1 MAQGGAEDDSPP
13 RAPSLVTKE
22 MTMATKKGAT
32 RGLLQRIGLCALPIG
47 LAILGPAWAQ
57 EGGGAGGGSPDAA
70 RPGAGAAAEH
80 HPWYELRMMA
90 DPILDQVLLFYL
102 AEARSGMTD
111 VGEVLDTAS
120 RVAAD
125 DEYGWTREFQKT
137 AGRLAAAA
145 EAGEKAGHTLGAGDS
160 WMRAAAYYRAA
171 LHRHPDPKAPEIR
184 TLAQKEVASFTRAI
198 KLLSLP
204 VQPVRI
210 PYEGTTLPG
219 YFFRSPRAAKTAP
232 LLIVHSGRDAW
243 AEDDTSIAEEATRR
257 GWHCLLFDGPGQGQ
271 TLRLQGLPFR
281 PDWEKVVT
289 PVVDFALR
297 QPGVDPRRIALMGIS
312 MGGSLAPRAAAF
324 EKRLKLLV
332 ANPGVYDWSRV
343 FNGFINERYPEIAD
357 MPEKDPQAFNAIMAQ
372 VIAQNPFMR
381 WGLNDTMWKHGVST
395 PAQLVVDMNRYSN
408 KGFAE
413 KITAKTLVVDGE
425 AEEWGQAREL
435 FAALRCP
442 KDYLLFTAAE
452 AAQLHVQTG
461 SPAISN
467 QRIFDWLEEN
477 L

>member
-1 MAQGGAEDDSPP
+1 MASRKGGSTSFL
-13 RAPSLVTKE
+13 R
-22 MTMATKKGAT
+22 
-32 RGLLQRIGLCALPIG
+32 RIGLFALPIG
-47 LAILGPAWAQ
+47 LAVLGPAWGQ
-57 EGGGAGGGSPDAA
+57 EGGGAGSGAPVDGGSAPV
-70 RPGAGAAAEH
+70 EH
-80 HPWYELRMMA
+80 RAWYELKMMS

-102 AEARSGMTD
+102 SEARMGMTD

-120 RVAAD
+120 RVTAAD
-125 DEYGWTREFQKT
+125 EYSWTREFAKT
-137 AGRLAAAA
+137 AARLAAAA
-145 EAGEKAGHTLGAGDS
+145 EAGEKGGHRLGAGES

-171 LHRHPDPKAPEIR
+171 LHRHPDPTAPEIR
-184 TLAQKEVASFTRAI
+184 QYALKEVACFTRAVT
-198 KLLSLP
+198 LLTLP

-219 YFFRSPRAAKTAP
+219 YFFRSPTAGKSAP

-243 AEDDTSIAEEATRR
+243 AEDDKSIAEEATRR

-271 TLRLQGLPFR
+271 TLRLQGLAFR
-281 PDWEKVVT
+281 PDWEKVIT
-289 PVVDFALR
+289 PVIDFALR
-297 QPGVDPRRIALMGIS
+297 QPGVDPRRVALMGIS
-312 MGGSLAPRAAAF
+312 MGGALAPRAAAF

-343 FNGFINERYPEIAD
+343 FNGFITERYPQIAE
-357 MPEKDPQAFNAIMAQ
+357 MPEKDPQGFNAIMAQ
-372 VIAQNPFMR
+372 VIEQNPFMR
-381 WGLNDTMWKHGVST
+381 WGLTDTMWKHGVST
-395 PAQLVVDMNRYSN
+395 PAQLVLDMNRYTN
-408 KGFAE
+408 RGFAE

-425 AEEWGQAREL
+425 AEEWGQAKEL

-442 KDYLLFTAAE
+442 KDYLLFTASE

-467 QRIFDWLEEN
+467 QRIFDWLEDN